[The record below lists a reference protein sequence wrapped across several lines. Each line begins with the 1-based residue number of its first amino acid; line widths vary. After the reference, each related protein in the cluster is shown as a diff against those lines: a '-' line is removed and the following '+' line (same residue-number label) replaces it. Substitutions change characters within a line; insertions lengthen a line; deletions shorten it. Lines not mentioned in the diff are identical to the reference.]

1 MKIIIFGNL
10 GYVGPGVIRQLRQ
23 SFPKAELI
31 GYDIGYFAH
40 CLTNPQMSAEVLLNQ
55 QIYADI
61 RNATPEILVGADA
74 VIDLAAISNDPIGN
88 KFEQITFDINH
99 KAAVRLAK
107 LSKQA
112 GVKSFIY
119 ASSCSIYG
127 AASEYPKTE
136 TDEVNPLTAYAKS
149 KVYTERETEPLADKD
164 FTVTC
169 LRFATA
175 CGSSDRLRLDLVL
188 NDFVA
193 SALVSNLITILSDG
207 TPWRPMINT
216 KDMAMAIEWAV
227 MRKGT
232 NGGDFL
238 VVNAGSN
245 EWNYQIRALAD
256 EAAELIS
263 NTKVSVNS
271 NATPDKRSYK
281 VNFDKFK
288 QLAPN
293 HQPIYNLKATIR
305 ELITNLVNMKFNDPD
320 FRNSE
325 LMRLNVITKLLD
337 QNLLNK
343 NFEWQINQVG
353 K

>member
-23 SFPKAELI
+23 SFPMAELI

-61 RNATPEILVGADA
+61 RNITPDILKGVDA

-88 KFEQITFDINH
+88 KFEQITFDINY
-99 KAAVRLAK
+99 KAAVKLAK
-107 LSKQA
+107 MAKQA
-112 GVKSFIY
+112 GVKSFVF

-136 TDEVNPLTAYAKS
+136 LDEVNPLTAYAKS
-149 KVYTERETEPLADKD
+149 KVYTEREVELLADND

-175 CGSSDRLRLDLVL
+175 CGTSDRLRLDLVL

-193 SALVSNLITILSDG
+193 SAMVSNLITILSDG

-216 KDMAMAIEWAV
+216 KDMARAIEWAV
-227 MRKGT
+227 MRKGV
-232 NGGDFL
+232 NGGNFL
-238 VVNAGSN
+238 VINTGSN
-245 EWNYQIRALAD
+245 EWNYQIKALAD

-263 NTKVSVNS
+263 STKVSVNS
-271 NATPDKRSYK
+271 NAAPDKRSYK

-288 QLAPN
+288 EQAPN
-293 HQPIYNLKATIR
+293 HQPIYDLKATIS
-305 ELITNLVNMKFNDPD
+305 ELITDLVNMKFNDPD
-320 FRNSE
+320 FRNSD

-343 NFEWQINQVG
+343 NFEWQLNKTG